1 VDPRLVILVAASAL
15 LVVSIAYFIGSLF
28 ASARARVA
36 SQAGPETV
44 PVPTSGADKA
54 REAMLIPVDVQG
66 WEPRPAAT
74 GPVVL
79 ESPGPDSLAASIWP
93 HDPPTGA
100 PQADATAAGSFDERE
115 AAADDLDARL
125 VELATAT
132 EAPPFVEETPPPAPG
147 PDATI
152 EAGEGLLPL
161 ETVASQPLTHLVR
174 GDAVQ
179 PEPPPPSQ
187 VSTERVEP
195 EALSPADPLSAP
207 LPGPA
212 AGSPVTL
219 VEVAEPAADP
229 LAGLRESL
237 AEAPQ
242 PEPTAEPHGLLAWEP
257 SPPPPAASVAY
268 EPPAPVAYEPP
279 ATAAYEPPA
288 PVAYEPP
295 APVAY
300 EPPAPV
306 AYEPPAPAAHEP
318 PPAYDMVAPVEL
330 MFTDGPKRIGI
341 RPGTATFLKY
351 QRLAAVLL
359 GDLKKAR
366 TGGS

>member
-28 ASARARVA
+28 ASARARMA

-66 WEPRPAAT
+66 WEPRPAVT

-79 ESPGPDSLAASIWP
+79 ESPGPDLLAASIWP
-93 HDPPTGA
+93 HDPPAGA
-100 PQADATAAGSFDERE
+100 PPAYGTAAGSFDEGE
-115 AAADDLDARL
+115 AVADDLDARL
-125 VELATAT
+125 VELATVT

-147 PDATI
+147 PDATV
-152 EAGEGLLPL
+152 EEGEGLLPL
-161 ETVASQPLTHLVR
+161 ETAPPPPLTQPVQR
-174 GDAVQ
+174 YEVQ
-179 PEPPPPSQ
+179 PEAPPPAQ
-187 VSTERVEP
+187 TRTEWVEP
-195 EALSPADPLSAP
+195 EAVPPADTFSAP
-207 LPGPA
+207 LLGPA
-212 AGSPVTL
+212 TGSPVT
-219 VEVAEPAADP
+219 VAEVAEPASDL

-237 AEAPQ
+237 AEASQ
-242 PEPTAEPHGLLAWEP
+242 PERPAEPRVVLAWEP
-257 SPPPPAASVAY
+257 SPPPP
-268 EPPAPVAYEPP
+268 PPAPVAYEPP
-279 ATAAYEPPA
+279 V

-306 AYEPPAPAAHEP
+306 AYEPPE
-318 PPAYDMVAPVEL
+318 YDMVAPVEL

-359 GDLKKAR
+359 GDLKKAKA
-366 TGGS
+366 GGS

>member
-1 VDPRLVILVAASAL
+1 VDPRLAILVAASAL

-28 ASARARVA
+28 ASARARMA
-36 SQAGPETV
+36 SDAGPDTV
-44 PVPTSGADKA
+44 PVPTAGADKA

-66 WEPRPAAT
+66 WVPKPASA

-79 ESPGPDSLAASIWP
+79 GSSAFDLPGVSGGSRDLPIDT
-93 HDPPTGA
+93 PP
-100 PQADATAAGSFDERE
+100 ADGTAADVFDEPE
-115 AAADDLDARL
+115 AVTDELDARL
-125 VELATAT
+125 VELAAAT
-132 EAPPFVEETPPPAPG
+132 EVTPVVAETPPSTPG

-161 ETVASQPLTHLVR
+161 EAAVPALLSQPVQR
-174 GDAVQ
+174 YEVQ
-179 PEPPPPSQ
+179 PEAPPPAQ
-187 VSTERVEP
+187 TRTEWVEP
-195 EALSPADPLSAP
+195 EAVPPADTFSAP
-207 LPGPA
+207 LLGPA
-212 AGSPVTL
+212 TGSPVT
-219 VEVAEPAADP
+219 VAEVAEPASDL

-237 AEAPQ
+237 AEASQ
-242 PEPTAEPHGLLAWEP
+242 PERPAEPRVVLAWEP
-257 SPPPPAASVAY
+257 SPPPP
-268 EPPAPVAYEPP
+268 
-279 ATAAYEPPA
+279 PPA

-306 AYEPPAPAAHEP
+306 AYEPPE
-318 PPAYDMVAPVEL
+318 YDMVAPVEL

-359 GDLKKAR
+359 GDLKKAKA
-366 TGGS
+366 GGS

>member
-28 ASARARVA
+28 ASARARMA

-66 WEPRPAAT
+66 WEPRPAVT

-79 ESPGPDSLAASIWP
+79 ESPGPDLLAASIWP
-93 HDPPTGA
+93 HDPPAGA
-100 PQADATAAGSFDERE
+100 PPAYGTAAGSFDEGE
-115 AAADDLDARL
+115 AVADDLDARL
-125 VELATAT
+125 VELATVT

-147 PDATI
+147 PDATV
-152 EAGEGLLPL
+152 EEGEGLLPL
-161 ETVASQPLTHLVR
+161 ETAPPPPLTQPVQR
-174 GDAVQ
+174 YEVQ
-179 PEPPPPSQ
+179 PEAPPPSEER
-187 VSTERVEP
+187 TEWVEP
-195 EALSPADPLSAP
+195 EAVSPADPFSAP
-207 LPGPA
+207 LLGPA
-212 AGSPVTL
+212 AGSPVTV
-219 VEVAEPAADP
+219 VEVAEPALDP

-242 PEPTAEPHGLLAWEP
+242 PEPTAESRGLLAWEP
-257 SPPPPAASVAY
+257 SPPP
-268 EPPAPVAYEPP
+268 
-279 ATAAYEPPA
+279 PPA

-306 AYEPPAPAAHEP
+306 AYEPPAEPRGVPAWEPSPPPPPAPAAQDP